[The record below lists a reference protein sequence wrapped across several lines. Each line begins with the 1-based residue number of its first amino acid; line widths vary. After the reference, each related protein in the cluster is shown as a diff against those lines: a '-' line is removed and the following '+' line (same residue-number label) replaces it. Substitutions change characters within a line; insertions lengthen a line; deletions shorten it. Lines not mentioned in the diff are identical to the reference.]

1 MIAIAT
7 GPHRGGPSC
16 HQGDRPLAA
25 TAGALGPLSPP
36 TNQTVPIVGK
46 RWTLIH
52 MMAAQA
58 GHVDLVN
65 RLQLAITAQQPL
77 MFSPAARFSP
87 PVRVT
92 GPLDAGCDC
101 ARVAA

>member
-1 MIAIAT
+1 MIATAT
-7 GPHRGGPSC
+7 GPHHGGPSC
-16 HQGDRPLAA
+16 HQGDRPLAP
-25 TAGALGPLSPP
+25 TAGALAPLSPP

-52 MMAAQA
+52 MMAAQPD
-58 GHVDLVN
+58 HVELVN
-65 RLQLAITAQQPL
+65 RLQLAITAQESL
-77 MFSPAARFSP
+77 MFSLAARFSP

-101 ARVAA
+101 AGHAA